1 MEYTGN
7 EEHNISLQ
15 DASEL
20 TKNYRNQFGEE
31 TSYIK
36 GEYFGKTALQSLLNQ
51 TDCVGARVYY
61 ALKSSGTP
69 CLVIVGV
76 DGDGNDI
83 TTGEIMEYGR
93 LCPSECSQDNNLNS

>member
-7 EEHNISLQ
+7 EEHSISLQ

-20 TKNYRNQFGEE
+20 TKNYRDQFDAE

-36 GEYFGKTALQSLLNQ
+36 GEYFGKTALQSLLSQ
-51 TDCVGARVYY
+51 TDCVGARIYY
-61 ALKSSGTP
+61 GLKPSGIP

-83 TTGEIMEYGR
+83 TTGDLMEYGWP
-93 LCPSECSQDNNLNS
+93 CPSSCSADNDLNS

>member
-7 EEHNISLQ
+7 EEHSISLQ

-20 TKNYRNQFGEE
+20 TKNYRDQIDAE

-51 TDCVGARVYY
+51 TDCVGARIYY
-61 ALKSSGTP
+61 GLKASGIP

-76 DGDGNDI
+76 DVDGNDI
-83 TTGEIMEYGR
+83 TTGEIMEYGT
-93 LCPSECSQDNNLNS
+93 LCPPDCSTANALNS

>member
-7 EEHNISLQ
+7 EDHSISLL

-20 TKNYRNQFGEE
+20 TKNYRDQFDAE

-36 GEYFGKTALQSLLNQ
+36 GEYFGKTALQSLLKQ
-51 TDCVGARVYY
+51 TDCVGARIYY
-61 ALKSSGTP
+61 GLKANGTP

-83 TTGEIMEYGR
+83 TTGEIMEFGA
-93 LCPSECSQDNNLNS
+93 LCPSNCSADNELNS

>member
-7 EEHNISLQ
+7 EEHSISLQ
-15 DASEL
+15 AASVL
-20 TKNYRNQFGEE
+20 TKNYRDQFGEE

-51 TDCVGARVYY
+51 TDCVGARIYY
-61 ALKSSGTP
+61 GLKSSGTP

-83 TTGEIMEYGR
+83 TTGEIMEFGA
-93 LCPSECSQDNNLNS
+93 LCPSNCSADNELNS